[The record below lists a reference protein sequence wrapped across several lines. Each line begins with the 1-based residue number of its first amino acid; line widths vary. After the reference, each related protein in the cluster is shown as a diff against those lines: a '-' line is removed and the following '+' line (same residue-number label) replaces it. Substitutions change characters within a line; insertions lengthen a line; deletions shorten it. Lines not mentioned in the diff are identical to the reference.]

1 MGSTDKPVTPFRS
14 ADETEAPLTNYYD
27 DSASS
32 SSSGYRDLSL
42 SVDEADHEDEP
53 RRRFWIRRFLGI
65 SSMIYWSAVIVATVS
80 GGTYYAGETNA
91 SQAQL
96 TQQTRSVEYICAIS
110 TMLITFNRIVATIIV
125 LVLLQVTN
133 LVTVVVWWT
142 SRGRVQLMPV
152 LVICA
157 VANSLVRVSDLTHV
171 CFANY
176 DASDRDMYLSTGSH
190 AVPNYQPILHGIAF
204 AQHAFG
210 EGGILRLPHRTR
222 VDCWCNPAL
231 CECLGDVSH
240 WSDGRLALDR

>member
-1 MGSTDKPVTPFRS
+1 M
-14 ADETEAPLTNYYD
+14 
-27 DSASS
+27 
-32 SSSGYRDLSL
+32 
-42 SVDEADHEDEP
+42 DEADHEDEP

-96 TQQTRSVEYICAIS
+96 TQQTR
-110 TMLITFNRIVATIIV
+110 IVATIIV

-157 VANSLVRVSDLTHV
+157 VANSLTVT
-171 CFANY
+171 CIY
-176 DASDRDMYLSTGSH
+176 
-190 AVPNYQPILHGIAF
+190 
-204 AQHAFG
+204 
-210 EGGILRLPHRTR
+210 
-222 VDCWCNPAL
+222 
-231 CECLGDVSH
+231 
-240 WSDGRLALDR
+240 RLAVMPFRTTSLFSMESHSLNTPLEKAEFYVFHIAPEWIAGAILLCVNV